1 MKFTQHTY
9 DVVIIGGGAAGALA
23 AIEARK
29 ADASV
34 AFITKETALV
44 GGATI
49 MAAGGTSV
57 CMSEGDNCDI
67 FVSDIKRSG
76 QQINNTKLAHLVA
89 ENSAEAL
96 FNLEHGDFLLDR
108 KDLGRNGANS
118 MHTIKK
124 GEGHSFA
131 RAYLD
136 RREALGFCHG
146 IARAVM
152 RHEVAIFA
160 ETVAAKILTKAG
172 RAAGVIAFSLVTGE
186 YLIFNAKSVIIATGG
201 LGALYEETTNSA
213 VLTGDG
219 FAMALDLGIELI
231 DMEMVQFM
239 PLCFPYP
246 KTRRGKIIGMC
257 SLFGP
262 KVKLYNGLGERYMG
276 KYDPERWEQTT
287 RDFCARGNFN
297 EIREGRG
304 TKNNAILVDATEAAP
319 DILERFKQTTPFR
332 YKQCVQAF
340 GQEAADWKVPF
351 EAIPAQHFFMGGIK
365 IDEHLATSVP
375 GVFAVGEVTGGVHG
389 ANRLS
394 GVALSE
400 IFVLGPIAGK
410 ESAKYAA
417 ETKLDTLDA
426 DAIARELEAIDAP
439 MQRRG
444 EGFRPFEL
452 KQKIRKVVSSRLGP
466 VRIGEDIKAG
476 IAELERIEKEDLP
489 KMVIGS
495 DELCYNRDRMEAI
508 EVPFM
513 LKTALAMAYAALTRK
528 ESRGAHFRLDFPKK
542 DDENWVKNIGIK
554 RSTNG
559 KVEINIHE
567 VV

>member
-23 AIEARK
+23 AIEAKK
-29 ADASV
+29 ANVSV

-57 CMSEGDNCDI
+57 CMSEGDNSDI
-67 FVSDIKRSG
+67 FVNDIKKSG

-89 ENSAEAL
+89 DNSMEAL
-96 FNLEHGDFLLDR
+96 YNLENGYFLLDR
-108 KDLGRNGANS
+108 KDLKRNGINS
-118 MHTIKK
+118 MHTTKK
-124 GEGHSFA
+124 GEGHSFT

-152 RHEVAIFA
+152 QHEVAVFA
-160 ETVAAKILTKAG
+160 ETIAVKILFKAG
-172 RAAGVIAFSLVTGE
+172 CAAGVVAFSLVTGE
-186 YLIFNAKSVIIATGG
+186 YLVFNAKSVIIATGG
-201 LGALYEETTNSA
+201 LGALYEDTTNSA

-219 FAMALDLGIELI
+219 FAMAFDLGIELI
-231 DMEMVQFM
+231 DMEMIQFM

-262 KVKLYNGLGERYMG
+262 AVKLYNGLGKRYMG

-287 RDFCARGNFN
+287 RDFCSRGNFN

-304 TKNNAILVDATEAAP
+304 TKNNAILVDATEAEPAVR
-319 DILERFKQTTPFR
+319 ERFKQTNPFR

-340 GQEAADWKVPF
+340 GQEAADWKVRF
-351 EAIPAQHFFMGGIK
+351 EAIPAQHFCMGGIK
-365 IDEHLATSVP
+365 IDEHSATSVP

-394 GVALSE
+394 GVALAE
-400 IFVLGPIAGK
+400 VFTLGPIAGK
-410 ESAKYAA
+410 EAAKYAVQ
-417 ETKLDTLDA
+417 TKPTFFEA
-426 DAIARELEAIDAP
+426 DEIAKELEAIDAP
-439 MQRRG
+439 MRNRDG
-444 EGFRPFEL
+444 GFRPFEL
-452 KQKIRKVVSSRLGP
+452 KQKIRKVVSAYLGP
-466 VRIGEDIKAG
+466 IRNGEDLKAG
-476 IAELERIEKEDLP
+476 IVELERIKKEDLP
-489 KMVIGS
+489 KMVIAS
-495 DELCYNRDRMEAI
+495 EELRYNRDRMEAI

-513 LKTALAMAYAALTRK
+513 LKTALAISYAALTRK
-528 ESRGAHFRLDFPKK
+528 ESRGAHFRQDFPGK
-542 DDENWVKNIGIK
+542 DDQNWLKNIGVK
-554 RSTNG
+554 SGDNQ
-559 KVEINIHE
+559 KFEINIHE
-567 VV
+567 IV